1 MSTYVFKAIDVA
13 GKQAKGEVEAESK
26 QSVTDQLKQ
35 KGLIVLEIAEKSA
48 ASKDIELPWA
58 NRIKIADLS
67 IMTRQLA
74 TMVSSGMTILRAL
87 YVLEAQTENT
97 KLAEQL
103 VAVRKDVEAGLPLSD
118 AMDRHPKTFS
128 PLYIAMTRA
137 GETGGMLEDSLL
149 RIADQLEKEE
159 SLRRQVK
166 SAMAYPIVIFTFA
179 MIVMIGMVAFIVPVF
194 AGVFE
199 EIGGDAEMPAMT
211 NFVMAISKVVTGQWY
226 FLIAGTVGFVLAVR
240 KFKKTPRGRAL
251 WQRALLRL
259 PFKIGD
265 IFQKVALARW
275 SRTFSALMGA
285 GVPLLQAIDITS
297 QTAGNIVVEEAMANV
312 TTSVKAGGTI
322 AAPLM
327 DSSVFPSM
335 VGHMVKVG
343 EETGA
348 LTTMLSKIGDFYED
362 QVDAAVKALP
372 SILEPVMIVF
382 VGGIVGFIVIA
393 MYLPLFSV
401 YDQIK

>member
-1 MSTYVFKAIDVA
+1 MSTYVFQAIDVL
-13 GKQAKGEVEAESK
+13 GQKAKGEVDAESK
-26 QSVTDQLKQ
+26 QSVADQLKA
-35 KGLIVLEIAEKSA
+35 KGLIVLDIAEKGR
-48 ASKDIELPWA
+48 ASKDIELPFL
-58 NRIKIADLS
+58 NRIKLGDLA
-67 IMTRQLA
+67 ILTRQLS

-87 YVLEAQTENT
+87 YVLEAQTENE
-97 KLAEQL
+97 KLAAVL
-103 VAVRKDVEAGLPLSD
+103 VDVRKDVEAGLPLSD
-118 AMDRHPKTFS
+118 ALERHPKVFN
-128 PLYIAMTRA
+128 PLFVAMTRA
-137 GETGGMLEDSLL
+137 GETGGVLEDSLI

-166 SAMAYPIVIFTFA
+166 SAMAYPTVIFVFA
-179 MIVMIGMVAFIVPVF
+179 AAVMLGMVAFIVPVF

-199 EIGGDAEMPAMT
+199 ELGDAELPKMT
-211 NFVMAISKVVTGQWY
+211 QFTMVISGVVTGYWY
-226 FLIAGTVGFVLAVR
+226 LLILGTVGGTFAFM
-240 KFKKTPRGRAL
+240 KWKKTAAGRSI
-251 WQRALLRL
+251 WQRMLLRI

-297 QTAGNIVVEEAMANV
+297 QTAGNVVVEEAMANV

-322 AAPLM
+322 AQPLM
-327 DSSVFPSM
+327 ESPVFPSM

-362 QVDAAVKALP
+362 QVEAAVKALT
-372 SILEPVMIVF
+372 SILEPVMIVM
-382 VGGIVGFIVIA
+382 VGGIVGFIVIS

>member
-1 MSTYVFKAIDVA
+1 MSTYVFKAIDLGGA
-13 GKQAKGEVEAESK
+13 QSRGEVEAESK
-26 QSVTDQLKQ
+26 QSVADQLKA
-35 KGLIVLEIAEKSA
+35 KGLIVL
-48 ASKDIELPWA
+48 D
-58 NRIKIADLS
+58 IADKGRANKEIEVPWLNRVKLGDIS
-67 IMTRQLA
+67 VMTRQLA
-74 TMVSSGMTILRAL
+74 TMISSGMTILRAL
-87 YVLEAQTENT
+87 YVLEAQTENK
-97 KLAEQL
+97 KLTDAL

-118 AMDRHPKTFS
+118 SLERHPKIFN
-128 PLYIAMTRA
+128 PLYVAMTRA
-137 GETGGMLEDSLL
+137 GETGGVLEESLL

-166 SAMAYPIVIFTFA
+166 SAMAYPIVIFSFA
-179 MIVMIGMVAFIVPVF
+179 MAVMLGMVAFIVPVF

-199 EIGGDAEMPAMT
+199 ELGGAKLPKMT
-211 NFVMAISKVVTGQWY
+211 QFVMGISDVVTGYWY
-226 FLIAGTVGFVLAVR
+226 VLLFGSILGAVGFA
-240 KFKKTPRGRAL
+240 KWKKTTRGRSL
-251 WQRALLRL
+251 WQRFLLRI

-285 GVPLLQAIDITS
+285 GVPLLQAIDITK
-297 QTAGNIVVEEAMANV
+297 QTAGNIVVEEAMDNV
-312 TTSVKAGGTI
+312 TASVKAGGTI

-327 DSSVFPSM
+327 DSPVFPSM

-362 QVDAAVKALP
+362 QVAASVKALT

-382 VGGIVGFIVIA
+382 VGGVVGFIVIS

>member
-1 MSTYVFKAIDVA
+1 MSTYVFKAIDLA
-13 GKQAKGEVEAESK
+13 GKQAKGEVDGDSK
-26 QSVTDQLKQ
+26 QSVADQLKQ
-35 KGLIVLEIAEKSA
+35 KGLIVLDIGEKSA

-58 NRIKIADLS
+58 NKIKIGDLA
-67 IMTRQLA
+67 IMTRQLS

-87 YVLEAQTENT
+87 YVLEAQTENA
-97 KLAEQL
+97 KLGEQL
-103 VAVRKDVEAGLPLSD
+103 VDVRKDVEAGLPLSD
-118 AMDRHPKTFS
+118 SLGRHPKTFN
-128 PLYIAMTRA
+128 PLFVAMVRA

-166 SAMAYPIVIFTFA
+166 SAMAYPIVIFSFA
-179 MIVMIGMVAFIVPVF
+179 MIVMLGMVAFIVPVF

-211 NFVMAISKVVTGQWY
+211 RFVMGISDVVTGKWY
-226 FLIAGTVGFVLAVR
+226 LLLGGTIGFVFALR
-240 KFKKTPRGRAL
+240 KYKKTPKGRAL
-251 WQRALLRL
+251 CQRLMLRL
-259 PFKIGD
+259 PFKIGE

-297 QTAGNIVVEEAMANV
+297 QTAGNVVVEDAMAAV

-322 AAPLM
+322 AQPLM
-327 DSSVFPSM
+327 DSPVFPSM

-362 QVDAAVKALP
+362 QVQASVKALT

-401 YDQIK
+401 YDAIK

>member
-1 MSTYVFKAIDVA
+1 MSTYVFKAIDLA
-13 GKQAKGEVEAESK
+13 GQQARGELDAESK
-26 QSVTDQLKQ
+26 QSVADQLKQ
-35 KGLIVLEIAEKSA
+35 KGLIVLDIADKRQSRE
-48 ASKDIELPWA
+48 IELPWA
-58 NRIKIADLS
+58 NRIKLGDLS
-67 IMTRQLA
+67 VMTRQLA

-87 YVLEAQTENT
+87 YVLEAQTENK
-97 KLAEQL
+97 KLGKQL
-103 VAVRKDVEAGLPLSD
+103 VSVRKDVEAGLPLSD
-118 AMDRHPKTFS
+118 SLERHPKTFN
-128 PLYIAMTRA
+128 PLYVAMTRA
-137 GETGGMLEDSLL
+137 GETGGVLEDSLL

-166 SAMAYPIVIFTFA
+166 SAMAYPIVILSFA
-179 MIVMIGMVAFIVPVF
+179 MIVMLGMVAFIVPVF

-199 EIGGDAEMPAMT
+199 EIGGDAQMPAMT
-211 NFVMAISKVVTGQWY
+211 RFVMAISDIVTGKWY
-226 FLIAGTVGFVLAVR
+226 LLLAGTIGAVYAFL
-240 KFKKTPRGRAL
+240 KFKKTPNGRAL
-251 WQRALLRL
+251 VQRFLLRI

-265 IFQKVALARW
+265 IFHKVALARW

-322 AAPLM
+322 AQPLL
-327 DSSVFPSM
+327 DSPVFPSM

-362 QVDAAVKALP
+362 QVEASVKALT
-372 SILEPVMIVF
+372 SILEPVMIVL
-382 VGGIVGFIVIA
+382 VGGIVGFIVIS

-401 YDQIK
+401 YDNIK

>member
-1 MSTYVFKAIDVA
+1 MSTYVFKAIDLRGQQA
-13 GKQAKGEVEAESK
+13 GGEVEADSK
-26 QSVTDQLKQ
+26 QSVSDQLKAN
-35 KGLIVLEIAEKSA
+35 GLIVLDIADKQSA
-48 ASKDIELPWA
+48 RQMELPWA
-58 NRIKIADLS
+58 NRIKLGDLS
-67 IMTRQLA
+67 ILTRQLA
-74 TMVSSGMTILRAL
+74 TMVSSGMTILRSL
-87 YVLEAQTENT
+87 YVLEAQTENK
-97 KLAEQL
+97 KLAAQL
-103 VAVRKDVEAGLPLSD
+103 ILVRKDVEAGLPLSD
-118 AMDRHPKTFS
+118 ALERHPMTFN
-128 PLYIAMTRA
+128 PLVVAMTRA
-137 GETGGMLEDSLL
+137 GETGGVLEESLL

-166 SAMAYPIVIFTFA
+166 SAMAYPVVILIFA
-179 MIVMIGMVAFIVPVF
+179 MIVMLGMVAFIVPVF
-194 AGVFE
+194 AGVFKE
-199 EIGGDAEMPAMT
+199 LGDAKMPAMT
-211 NFVMAISKVVTGQWY
+211 QFVMGISKVVTGYWY
-226 FLIAGTVGFVLAVR
+226 LLIAGTIGGTLGFF
-240 KFKKTPRGRAL
+240 KWKKTPRGRAI
-251 WQRALLRL
+251 WQRFLLRV

-297 QTAGNIVVEEAMANV
+297 QTAGNIVVEEAMAGV

-322 AAPLM
+322 AQPLM
-327 DSSVFPSM
+327 DSPVFPSM

-348 LTTMLSKIGDFYED
+348 LTTMLTKIGDFYED
-362 QVDAAVKALP
+362 QVAASVKALT

>member
-1 MSTYVFKAIDVA
+1 MSTFVFKAIDTLGVH
-13 GKQAKGEVEAESK
+13 AKGEVDAETK
-26 QSVTDQLKQ
+26 QSVADQLKA
-35 KGLIVLEIAEKSA
+35 KGLIVLDIAEKGRA
-48 ASKDIELPWA
+48 NKAIELPWS
-58 NRIKIADLS
+58 NRIKIDDLAILS
-67 IMTRQLA
+67 RQLA

-87 YVLEAQTENT
+87 YVLEEQTENP
-97 KLAEQL
+97 KLCAVL
-103 VAVRKDVEAGLPLSD
+103 VEVRKDVEAGLPLSD
-118 AMDRHPKTFS
+118 ALERHPKTFN
-128 PLYIAMTRA
+128 PLFVAMTRA

-149 RIADQLEKEE
+149 RIADQLEKEG

-166 SAMAYPIVIFTFA
+166 SAMAYPIVIFVFA
-179 MIVMIGMVAFIVPVF
+179 AAVMLGMVAFIVPVF

-199 EIGGDAEMPAMT
+199 ELGGAELPKMT
-211 NFVMAISKVVTGQWY
+211 QFTMVISDVVTGYWY
-226 FLIAGTVGFVLAVR
+226 LLILGTVGFAFAFT
-240 KFKKTPRGRAL
+240 KWKKTPKGRAI
-251 WQRALLRL
+251 WQRFLLRI

-285 GVPLLQAIDITS
+285 GVPLLQAIEITK
-297 QTAGNIVVEEAMANV
+297 QTAGNIVVEEAMDAV

-327 DSSVFPSM
+327 ESPVFPSM

-362 QVDAAVKALP
+362 QVAASVKALT

-401 YDQIK
+401 YDAIK

>member
-1 MSTYVFKAIDVA
+1 MSTYVFKAIDL
-13 GKQAKGEVEAESK
+13 GGQHAKGEVEAENK
-26 QSVTDQLKQ
+26 QSVADQLKQ
-35 KGLIVLEIAEKSA
+35 KGLIVLEIADKKQ
-48 ASKDIELPWA
+48 SKDIELPWA
-58 NRIKIADLS
+58 NRIKLADLS

-74 TMVSSGMTILRAL
+74 TMISSGMTILRAL
-87 YVLEAQTENT
+87 YVLEAQTENP
-97 KLAEQL
+97 KLTEEL
-103 VAVRKDVEAGLPLSD
+103 IAVRKEVEAGLPLSD
-118 AMDRHPKTFS
+118 AMQRHPKTFN
-128 PLYIAMTRA
+128 PLYVSMTRA
-137 GETGGMLEDSLL
+137 GETGGVLEESLL
-149 RIADQLEKEE
+149 RISDQLEKEE

-166 SAMAYPIVIFTFA
+166 SAMAYPIVIFSFA
-179 MIVMIGMVAFIVPVF
+179 MVVMIGMVAFIVPVF

-199 EIGGDAEMPAMT
+199 EIGGGAEMPKMT
-211 NFVMAISKVVTGQWY
+211 QFVMAISKVVTGQWY
-226 FLIAGTVGFVLAVR
+226 FLIAGTVAIVFACL
-240 KFKKTPRGRAL
+240 KFKKTPLGRSLA
-251 WQRALLRL
+251 QRALLRL

-265 IFQKVALARW
+265 IFHKVALARW

-297 QTAGNIVVEEAMANV
+297 ETAGNVVIEEAMTQV
-312 TTSVKAGGTI
+312 TASVKAGGTI
-322 AAPLM
+322 AQPLM

-348 LTTMLSKIGDFYED
+348 LTIMLSKIGDFYED
-362 QVDAAVKALP
+362 QVDASVKALT
-372 SILEPVMIVF
+372 SILEPVMIVL

>member
-1 MSTYVFKAIDVA
+1 MSTYVFKAIDLA
-13 GKQAKGEVEAESK
+13 GHQARGEVEAESK
-26 QSVTDQLKQ
+26 QSVADQLKA
-35 KGLIVLEIAEKSA
+35 KGLIVLDIADKRT
-48 ASKDIELPWA
+48 SKQIELPWL
-58 NRIKIADLS
+58 NRVKLGDLS
-67 IMTRQLA
+67 VMTRQLA
-74 TMVSSGMTILRAL
+74 TMISSGMTILRAL
-87 YVLEAQTENT
+87 YVLEAQTEN
-97 KLAEQL
+97 KNLAEQL
-103 VAVRKDVEAGLPLSD
+103 IAVRKDVEAGLPLSD
-118 AMDRHPKTFS
+118 SLERHPKTFN
-128 PLYIAMTRA
+128 PLYVSMTRA
-137 GETGGMLEDSLL
+137 GETGGMLEESLL

-166 SAMAYPIVIFTFA
+166 SAMAYPIVILCFA
-179 MIVMIGMVAFIVPVF
+179 MIVMLGMVAFIVPVF

-199 EIGGDAEMPAMT
+199 ELGSAKLPPMT
-211 NFVMAISKVVTGQWY
+211 QFVMAISHVVTGYWY
-226 FLIAGTVGFVLAVR
+226 LLIAGSVGGSIGFM
-240 KFKKTPRGRAL
+240 KWKKTAQGRAV
-251 WQRALLRL
+251 WQRFLLRI

-322 AAPLM
+322 AQPLM
-327 DSSVFPSM
+327 DSPVFPSM

-362 QVDAAVKALP
+362 QVAASVKALT

-382 VGGIVGFIVIA
+382 VGGIVGFIVIS
-393 MYLPLFSV
+393 MYLPLFSI

>member
-1 MSTYVFKAIDVA
+1 MSTYVFKAIDLT
-13 GKQAKGEVEAESK
+13 GRQAKGELDADSK
-26 QSVTDQLKQ
+26 QSVADQLKS
-35 KGLIVLEIAEKSA
+35 KGLIVLDIADKRSSME
-48 ASKDIELPWA
+48 IELPWA
-58 NRIKIADLS
+58 NRVKLGDLS
-67 IMTRQLA
+67 IMSRQLA

-87 YVLEAQTENT
+87 YVLEAQTENK
-97 KLAEQL
+97 KLGEEL
-103 VAVRKDVEAGLPLSD
+103 VLVRKDVEAGLPLSD
-118 AMDRHPKTFS
+118 ALERHPKTFN
-128 PLYIAMTRA
+128 PLYVAMTRA
-137 GETGGMLEDSLL
+137 GETGGVLEESLI

-166 SAMAYPIVIFTFA
+166 SAMAYPTVILTFA

-199 EIGGDAEMPAMT
+199 ELGDAELPVMT
-211 NFVMAISKVVTGQWY
+211 QFVMGISNVVTTKWY
-226 FLIAGTVGFVLAVR
+226 LLIIGTVVLVVGFI
-240 KFKKTPRGRAL
+240 KWKKTPRGRSM
-251 WQRALLRL
+251 WQRFLLRI

-312 TTSVKAGGTI
+312 TESVKAGGTI
-322 AAPLM
+322 AQPLM
-327 DSSVFPSM
+327 DSPVFPSM

-348 LTTMLSKIGDFYED
+348 LTTMLTKIGDFYED
-362 QVDAAVKALP
+362 QVEASVKALT
-372 SILEPVMIVF
+372 SILEPVMIVII
-382 VGGIVGFIVIA
+382 GGIVGFIVIS

>member
-1 MSTYVFKAIDVA
+1 MSTYVFKAIDLRGA
-13 GKQAKGEVEAESK
+13 QSHGEVEAESK
-26 QSVTDQLKQ
+26 QSVADQLKS
-35 KGLIVLEIAEKSA
+35 KGLIVLDIADKRG
-48 ASKDIELPWA
+48 ASKDIELPWV
-58 NRIKIADLS
+58 NRVKLADLS

-74 TMVSSGMTILRAL
+74 TMISSGMTILRSL
-87 YVLEAQTENT
+87 YVLEAQTENK
-97 KLAEQL
+97 KLAEEL

-118 AMDRHPKTFS
+118 SLERHPKTFN
-128 PLYIAMTRA
+128 PLYVAMTRA
-137 GETGGMLEDSLL
+137 GETGGVLEESLL

-166 SAMAYPIVIFTFA
+166 SAMAYPIVILTFA
-179 MIVMIGMVAFIVPVF
+179 MAVMLGMVAFIVPVF
-194 AGVFE
+194 AGVFKE
-199 EIGGDAEMPAMT
+199 LGNAKLPAMT
-211 NFVMAISKVVTGQWY
+211 QFVMGISNVVTGYWY
-226 FLIAGTVGFVLAVR
+226 LLLIGSFAAVVAFI
-240 KFKKTPRGRAL
+240 KFKKTPRGRAM
-251 WQRALLRL
+251 WQRFLLRI

-285 GVPLLQAIDITS
+285 GVPLLQAIDITK
-297 QTAGNIVVEEAMANV
+297 QTAGNVVVEEAMDNV

-322 AAPLM
+322 AQPLM
-327 DSSVFPSM
+327 DSPVFPSM

-362 QVDAAVKALP
+362 QVAASVKALT

-382 VGGIVGFIVIA
+382 VGGVVGFIVIS
-393 MYLPLFSV
+393 MYLPLFSI